1 MVAPE
6 LVQVQPAVVFSWLP
20 FGTVRAS
27 ASARAAALSS
37 AKLEA
42 LASPEGAPTMVV
54 GGKQTKGALPHQTP
68 HFDAALYSSRG
79 RGYARYNED
88 GAILFSDQKGN
99 LYSAVFDQAGGLG
112 GRIRGAASQLAARE
126 TFDAFKRVLT
136 LPSGADPAEALI
148 EGLMI
153 AHHALV
159 QRGEGEVTTAVLLI
173 ADPDGATLV
182 SSGDS
187 AGLRFDREGRFV
199 DQTLKHEVATPFGVG
214 ALTHAV
220 GLVPEEPSPE
230 RYRWTFER
238 GDWIVLCTDGL
249 LDAGLDAPTVGKI
262 LIGAQSAEDA
272 VNQLASKVLRRMA
285 LLQAKPDNLTIVAI
299 KAR

>member
-6 LVQVQPAVVFSWLP
+6 LVQVPPAVVFGWLI
-20 FGTVRAS
+20 GSVRAS
-27 ASARAAALSS
+27 ASARAAALAS

-42 LASPEGAPTMVV
+42 LSAGDGAPTMVV
-54 GGKQTKGALPHQTP
+54 GGKQTKGALPLQTL

-88 GAILFSDQKGN
+88 GALLFSDQKGHV
-99 LYSAVFDQAGGLG
+99 YAGVFDQAGGLG

-126 TFDAFKRVLT
+126 IFDAFKKIST
-136 LPSGADPAEALI
+136 LPSGAEPAEALV
-148 EGLMI
+148 EGLMV

-159 QRGEGEVTTAVLLI
+159 QRGEGEVTTAVVVV
-173 ADPDGATLV
+173 ARPDGALLV

-187 AGLRFDREGRFV
+187 AALRFDREGRFTE
-199 DQTLKHEVATPFGVG
+199 QTIKHEAPTPFGVG

-220 GLVPEEPSPE
+220 GLVPEGPTPE
-230 RYRWTFER
+230 RYRWNLER
-238 GDWIVLCTDGL
+238 GDWLLLCTDGL
-249 LDAGLDAPTVGKI
+249 LDAGLDAAAVGAI
-262 LIGAQSAEDA
+262 LKNAAGAEEA
-272 VNQLASKVLRRMA
+272 VNQLATKVLRRMA
-285 LLQAKPDNLTIVAI
+285 LLQAKPDNLTIVAL